1 MAWKIYNKWLP
12 GLHIPVQ
19 GTFKTE
25 EDAKLFYRRNKE
37 TFRKDDGSYYEPVY
51 VDQKGRG

>member
-1 MAWKIYNKWLP
+1 MAWKIYIKWLP

>member
-1 MAWKIYNKWLP
+1 MAWKIYIQFGA
-12 GLHIPVQ
+12 GLSFPFPR
-19 GTFKTE
+19 TFKSAE
-25 EDAKLFYRRNKE
+25 EAKLFYRRNKE